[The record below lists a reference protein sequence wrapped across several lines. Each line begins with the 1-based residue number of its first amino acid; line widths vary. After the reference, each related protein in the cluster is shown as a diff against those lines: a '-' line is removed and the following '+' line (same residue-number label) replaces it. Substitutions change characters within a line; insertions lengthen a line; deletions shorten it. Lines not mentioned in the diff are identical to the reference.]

1 MRLAAA
7 ESWRAGVWADVIDE
21 PMYWSVQGALI
32 AIVSGIALLRYVLD
46 RRMSCASLRV
56 FAEGHR

>member
-7 ESWRAGVWADVIDE
+7 ESWRAGDWADVIDE

-32 AIVSGIALLRYVLD
+32 AIVSGIALLRYVLHGP
-46 RRMSCASLRV
+46 SHELRLTV
-56 FAEGHR
+56 CLR